1 MSSDIRKPSYNLPQ
15 NLLYLMK
22 HMWKYNRNIF
32 LFTSISVLSGVMI
45 SVLGVY
51 LPKITLDGIEQ
62 EWKSSTLLM
71 VIGVISITIA
81 ILNFVQ
87 VRTEAEFSVIQD
99 INRNH
104 FIHEVEKIV
113 MSCAYSKV
121 EDPAIQVKM
130 EQAAGIVYTGNVK
143 VGLNGLAIGSKNML
157 NQILSFVVF
166 SFILVTLNPFI
177 LGILIITSFSGSVI
191 ANKVAVYEHRNRDK
205 WAGIDKKISYI
216 HRNLTDNAKGKD
228 IRVYSCVDWFKR
240 VLDEQIVERFI
251 WLKRVMNQQFGKQA
265 FDIFMLLI
273 QNGLALGWISYSVLN
288 GQISLGD
295 FMLYFGA
302 ISQFSG
308 YVNRMMNGLTDLKKS
323 SLDMCIL
330 RDFLEMEKET
340 EGGEDISLLEMKD
353 IPPSITFEHV
363 SFHYPNQEKEIL
375 SDINFT
381 VKKGEKIALV
391 GSNGAGKTTLI
402 KMLCGFYQP
411 TKGRILI
418 NDISLDK
425 WNRKKAYQLYS
436 AVFQDIMI
444 LPFSVAQNVAMVKED
459 KIDKERVRKCL
470 EIAGLKERLPDIE
483 EKMVKAAY
491 ENGIELSGGE
501 SQKLLLARA
510 IYKDAPILVLDEPT
524 AALDPIAESKL
535 YLQYNELTERKTSI
549 FISHRLAST
558 YFCDRIL
565 FLEKGK
571 IAEMGSHEELMN
583 QNGSYAQMFEI
594 QSSYYQGGVEK
605 NG

>member
-1 MSSDIRKPSYNLPQ
+1 
-15 NLLYLMK
+15 
-22 HMWKYNRNIF
+22 
-32 LFTSISVLSGVMI
+32 
-45 SVLGVY
+45 
-51 LPKITLDGIEQ
+51 
-62 EWKSSTLLM
+62 
-71 VIGVISITIA
+71 
-81 ILNFVQ
+81 
-87 VRTEAEFSVIQD
+87 
-99 INRNH
+99 
-104 FIHEVEKIV
+104 
-113 MSCAYSKV
+113 
-121 EDPAIQVKM
+121 
-130 EQAAGIVYTGNVK
+130 
-143 VGLNGLAIGSKNML
+143 
-157 NQILSFVVF
+157 
-166 SFILVTLNPFI
+166 
-177 LGILIITSFSGSVI
+177 
-191 ANKVAVYEHRNRDK
+191 
-205 WAGIDKKISYI
+205 
-216 HRNLTDNAKGKD
+216 
-228 IRVYSCVDWFKR
+228 
-240 VLDEQIVERFI
+240 
-251 WLKRVMNQQFGKQA
+251 
-265 FDIFMLLI
+265 
-273 QNGLALGWISYSVLN
+273 
-288 GQISLGD
+288 
-295 FMLYFGA
+295 MLYFGA

-402 KMLCGFYQP
+402 KLLCGFYQP

-418 NDISLDK
+418 NDIPFDK

-583 QNGSYAQMFEI
+583 QNGSYAQMFDI

>member
-1 MSSDIRKPSYNLPQ
+1 
-15 NLLYLMK
+15 
-22 HMWKYNRNIF
+22 
-32 LFTSISVLSGVMI
+32 
-45 SVLGVY
+45 
-51 LPKITLDGIEQ
+51 
-62 EWKSSTLLM
+62 
-71 VIGVISITIA
+71 
-81 ILNFVQ
+81 
-87 VRTEAEFSVIQD
+87 
-99 INRNH
+99 
-104 FIHEVEKIV
+104 
-113 MSCAYSKV
+113 
-121 EDPAIQVKM
+121 
-130 EQAAGIVYTGNVK
+130 
-143 VGLNGLAIGSKNML
+143 
-157 NQILSFVVF
+157 
-166 SFILVTLNPFI
+166 
-177 LGILIITSFSGSVI
+177 
-191 ANKVAVYEHRNRDK
+191 
-205 WAGIDKKISYI
+205 
-216 HRNLTDNAKGKD
+216 
-228 IRVYSCVDWFKR
+228 
-240 VLDEQIVERFI
+240 
-251 WLKRVMNQQFGKQA
+251 
-265 FDIFMLLI
+265 
-273 QNGLALGWISYSVLN
+273 
-288 GQISLGD
+288 
-295 FMLYFGA
+295 
-302 ISQFSG
+302 
-308 YVNRMMNGLTDLKKS
+308 
-323 SLDMCIL
+323 MCIL

-381 VKKGEKIALV
+381 VKKGEKI
-391 GSNGAGKTTLI
+391 
-402 KMLCGFYQP
+402 
-411 TKGRILI
+411 
-418 NDISLDK
+418 NDIPLDK